1 MDTWEVDF
9 SMPTVRNVVT
19 VGSHAAP
26 AVAGPDITPV
36 TWTHSQAT
44 NPIPRATLIQLFCKP
59 PGTITSDSATDSL
72 AHFTLHFIFVWL
84 DQNLVT
90 RSSQPILTP
99 K

>member
-36 TWTHSQAT
+36 TWTHS
-44 NPIPRATLIQLFCKP
+44 PIPRATLIQLFCKP
-59 PGTITSDSATDSL
+59 PERATCQLFGSVDHVRFGDQIPWHTS
-72 AHFTLHFIFVWL
+72 HFT
-84 DQNLVT
+84 T
-90 RSSQPILTP
+90 PSSCGWIKTW
-99 K
+99 